1 MFESIF
7 KFLPEQT
14 NSGFWQYEFLGNTI
28 KGFLIAL
35 IVFFVSLIIFKIFQ
49 SVILY
54 KLKKISEKTKTDIDD
69 TFVKIINTLRPPFY
83 SFLSFYLALKFLI
96 IKDVAGKIINIIL
109 IAWVIYLAITAIQIL
124 IDYVIKRSMKK
135 YEDDHAKSAMRL
147 LGNISKAILWCVG
160 VLLFLSNLG
169 VDITSLVAGLGIGG
183 IAIALALQNIL
194 GDLFSSFAIYFDRP
208 FTVGDFIIVG
218 EQSGTVEKVGIKTT
232 RIRALRGEEI
242 VISNKELTSARI
254 QNFKK
259 MQERRI
265 TFSFGVV
272 YNTPSEKMKKIPSMI
287 KEIVES
293 EKLARFDRAHFNE
306 FGDSSLSFEV
316 VYYIQTGEYN
326 DYMDANQGMMLKI
339 KTAFEKENIVMAYPT
354 QTVYLEKQD

>member
-7 KFLPEQT
+7 KFLSEQT

-49 SVILY
+49 SIVLY
-54 KLKKISEKTKTDIDD
+54 KLKKIAEKTKTDIDD

-83 SFLSFYLALKFLI
+83 SFLSFYLALNFLA
-96 IKDVAGKIINIIL
+96 IKNIAEKIINIIL
-109 IAWVIYLAITAIQIL
+109 VAWVIYLAITAIKIL

-135 YEDDHAKSAMRL
+135 YQEDDHAKSAMRL
-147 LGNISKAILWCVG
+147 LGNISKAVLWCIG

-169 VDITSLVAGLGIGG
+169 VNITSLVAGLGIGG

-218 EQSGTVEKVGIKTT
+218 EQSGIVEKVGIKTT

-259 MQERRI
+259 MKERRI

-272 YNTPSEKMKKIPSMI
+272 YNTLSEKMKKIPSII

-293 EKLARFDRAHFNE
+293 EKLARFDRAHFHE
-306 FGDSSLSFEV
+306 FGDSALLFEV

-354 QTVYLEKQD
+354 QTVYLEK